1 MAIAGRN
8 HGTAATTGHVVAE
21 LSFGFWI
28 GLLANRYHQSLW
40 VPTLRHAFPRL
51 SGRRTQLHADLK
63 RLRKLRNR
71 AAHHEPIF
79 ARNLS
84 RDHDLLIDITGYL
97 EPQARTWT
105 TTHSRVPWVITER
118 DRTVDGVRPTSF

>member
-1 MAIAGRN
+1 MTVAGRN
-8 HGTAATTGHVVAE
+8 HGTGATTGHVVAE

-40 VPTLRHAFPRL
+40 VPTLQHAFPRFG
-51 SGRRTQLHADLK
+51 GRRTQLHGDLE

-79 ARNLS
+79 ARNLTT
-84 RDHDLLIDITGYL
+84 DHEVVLDIIGYL

-105 TTHSRVPWVITER
+105 TTHSRVTGVIAER
-118 DRTVDGVRPTSF
+118 DRTVDGHRPTAF